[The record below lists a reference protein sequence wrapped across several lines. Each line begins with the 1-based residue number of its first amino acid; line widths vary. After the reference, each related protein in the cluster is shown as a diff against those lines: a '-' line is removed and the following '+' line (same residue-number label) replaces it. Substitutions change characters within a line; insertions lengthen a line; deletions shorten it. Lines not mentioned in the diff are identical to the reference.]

1 MKPSVIYSDDDIIA
15 IDKPAGIPS
24 VSLEGG
30 SRETCASWLIE
41 NFPELK
47 NVGPG
52 EREAPY
58 RTVQG
63 EAGLIQRLDNDTSG
77 VMIAAKTNES
87 YEILKS
93 MMSDGKIAKHY
104 IALVVGH
111 VAGSGNIDLPIAHHP
126 RKKRK
131 MIVCEGASKAADLD
145 ARDAE
150 TSYAPTAHYRLEN
163 THYTLLAVTIKTGAR
178 HQIRAHLASLGRP
191 IAGDRLYQSPRMRD
205 EDALRLDRHF
215 LHACRVVFRHP
226 RDGRPMDI
234 ESPLPD
240 ELRAALGELT

>member
-15 IDKPAGIPS
+15 IDKPAGTPS

-52 EREAPY
+52 EREA
-58 RTVQG
+58 
-63 EAGLIQRLDNDTSG
+63 GLIQRLDNDTSG
-77 VMIAAKTNES
+77 VMIAARTCES

-111 VAGSGNIDLPIAHHP
+111 IAGSGNIDLPIAHHP
-126 RKKRK
+126 RKKKK
-131 MIVCEGASKAADLD
+131 MMVCEGASKAVDLD

-150 TSYAPTAHYRLEN
+150 TSYSATGHYRLEN

-234 ESPLPD
+234 ESPLPGD
-240 ELRAALGELT
+240 LRATLKKLT